1 MSETATPNAGPPP
14 QVSDDTGRLDGA
26 SKGKI
31 FGILAIIVLFSEVVP
46 LQYAMISAAV
56 PKIAPSFPD
65 QGENISWMIVILG
78 LTGGA
83 VSPLIGKLSDLYGK
97 KRMLLACSVAFL
109 AGTLLC
115 ATTDNWTLFLA
126 GRALQAVAFGM
137 TAIVYG
143 LIRDLMP
150 RKFIPVA
157 IGVSA
162 TGLGLSAALAPVL
175 GGVLTDHYS
184 WRSLFWFLAIF
195 MLVAIP
201 LLVIFVPETKLRV
214 HQKLDWFGAIVLGLG
229 LAMILLYISQ
239 GENWGWSEPTAW
251 GYAVGGLI
259 VIGLWVV
266 WEKRQDQPLID
277 MKLLTAP
284 KVAAVI
290 AIAFVANMIIGMQN
304 YLTSYMAQTP
314 EADELKG
321 QITAGTLAQTE
332 AGARAA
338 GTPDGMI
345 AGLLDN
351 MRQGISFND
360 DLNYALGFSMLAMA
374 LHLAIWQS
382 IGSMISGPV
391 AGAWGQRR
399 GLRQPMIAGM
409 SLLSAGMLMYVFLHN
424 NWQVMLI
431 CGVVYGLGFGMY
443 YSAAPNL
450 MIEAVPQEQQGI
462 ASSMLVVAQ
471 SFGASVG
478 VALLSPIFTRNAFE
492 VSVPNP
498 ATGQITTNEIPQVYT
513 TDGYV
518 QGFWLALV
526 AGLIG
531 LAIAIVMKH
540 GRNKATGGLGH
551 DGAVPDGDSGAAAK
565 EPANA

>member
-1 MSETATPNAGPPP
+1 MSETAANPAGPPR
-14 QVSDDTGRLDGA
+14 QVSDDDTGRLDGV
-26 SKGKI
+26 SKGRL
-31 FGILAIIVLFSEVVP
+31 FAILAIIVMFSEVVP

-56 PKIAPSFPD
+56 PKIAPSFPSA
-65 QGENISWMIVILG
+65 GEGISWMIVILG

-109 AGTLLC
+109 AGTVLC
-115 ATTDNWTLFLA
+115 ATTSTWSLFLV

-150 RKFIPVA
+150 RKFVPVA

-201 LLVIFVPETKLRV
+201 LLMAFVPETKLRV
-214 HQKLDWFGAIVLGLG
+214 QQKLDYVGAVILGIG

-239 GENWGWSEPTAW
+239 GENWGWGEPTAW
-251 GYAVGGLI
+251 GYAVGGVA

-266 WEKRQDQPLID
+266 WEKRQSDPLID
-277 MKLLTAP
+277 LKLLTAP
-284 KVAAVI
+284 KVAAVL
-290 AIAFVANMIIGMQN
+290 AIAFLANMIIGIQN
-304 YLTSYMAQTP
+304 YLTSYMAQAYQADDIHNLVMSKAAAAKGVPP
-314 EADELKG
+314 E
-321 QITAGTLAQTE
+321 QIP
-332 AGARAA
+332 AA
-338 GTPDGMI
+338 LPQMAPLFTWNDS
-345 AGLLDN
+345 LD
-351 MRQGISFND
+351 
-360 DLNYALGFSMLAMA
+360 YALGFSMLAMA
-374 LHLAIWQS
+374 LHLALWQS
-382 IGSMISGPV
+382 IGSMVSGPL
-391 AGAWGQRR
+391 AGAWGQKS
-399 GLRQPMIAGM
+399 GLRRPMMAGM
-409 SLLSAGMLMYVFLHN
+409 SLLALGMVMYVFLHN

-431 CGVVYGLGFGMY
+431 CGIVYGLGFGMY
-443 YSAAPNL
+443 YAAAPNL

-478 VALLSPIFTRNAFE
+478 VAFLSPIFTRNAFE
-492 VSVPNP
+492 FTALDP
-498 ATGQITTNEIPQVYT
+498 ATGKSMTAPIAQVYT
-513 TDGYV
+513 ENAYV

-540 GRNKATGGLGH
+540 GRTKATGGIGH
-551 DGAVPDGDSGAAAK
+551 LDDAPSGEAAK
-565 EPANA
+565 EAVSA